1 MLNLDT
7 GTVCLEGLS
16 LSPTLTLE
24 AFRREFPRERI
35 AGAWPVKTGYTWYY
49 LKETLYPQDDPVSLE
64 LCFTPEGRLMSLE
77 LHPSA
82 TKGEPAWSEEAGQQ
96 RKALCDR
103 WLNSYCGVSMPPAEF
118 HTSQLDYPWGTLSTY
133 YDPRSGNSGIV
144 LSYQSRHITD
154 I

>member
-1 MLNLDT
+1 M
-7 GTVCLEGLS
+7 
-16 LSPTLTLE
+16 
-24 AFRREFPRERI
+24 
-35 AGAWPVKTGYTWYY
+35 KTGYTWYY
-49 LKETLYPQDDPVSLE
+49 LKETLYPQDDLVSLE

-77 LHPSA
+77 LHPS
-82 TKGEPAWSEEAGQQ
+82 TMKGEPAWSEEAGQQ

-144 LSYQSRHITD
+144 LGYL
-154 I
+154 